1 MHEAL
6 TVEMRGLE
14 DVAAAYAIERTRG
27 AAIRASR
34 E

>member
-6 TVEMRGLE
+6 TGQMRGLE
-14 DVAAAYAIERTRG
+14 DVAAVYAIEHTRG